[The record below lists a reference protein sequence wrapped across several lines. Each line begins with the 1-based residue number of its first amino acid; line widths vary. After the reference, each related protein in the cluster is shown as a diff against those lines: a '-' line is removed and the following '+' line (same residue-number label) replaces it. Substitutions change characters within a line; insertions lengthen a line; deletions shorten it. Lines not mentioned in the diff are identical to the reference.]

1 MMKHVTIGMVGGGYA
16 AFLHGNGYRS
26 VHGVDVRLK
35 AVADVDISRARKTAE
50 VYDFEEALDSFDA
63 LLADPQIDVIDI
75 CTPPFLHVSMAEQAL
90 AAGKHVI
97 CEKPL
102 TGFFGREGDEPP
114 IGVTVPKSVMV
125 DQVRGELRRLRAA
138 VASSGRRF
146 MYAEN
151 FVYAPSLQK
160 IAEIVRARKNRILF
174 IQAGENL
181 KGSSSALAGEW
192 KYTGGGVLIRAG
204 IHPLTGALWLKQV
217 EAAARGVPIAVT
229 AVHAETGRST
239 ATLND
244 YEHRHIT
251 AQPVDVEDF
260 AAVTISFSDES
271 RALIIASDTV
281 LGGSRNYVDVYCND
295 AALNA
300 NLTPTN
306 LLDTYFLDEENMD
319 DVYLAEMLPSK
330 LGWNKAFVSDEIIR
344 GYTGELQDFME
355 CVADDREPES
365 DFELAALTAD
375 VLYAAY
381 QSAEEGRRIPL

>member
-1 MMKHVTIGMVGGGYA
+1 MKHVTIGMVGGGYA
-16 AFLHGNGYRS
+16 AFLHGNGYRT
-26 VHGVDVRLK
+26 VHGVGVRLK
-35 AVADVDISRARKTAE
+35 SVADVDIERAEKTARD
-50 VYDFEEALDSFDA
+50 YGFDQALDSFDK
-63 LLADPQIDVIDI
+63 LLIDPQIDVIDI

-102 TGFFGREGDEPP
+102 TGYFGREGDEPP
-114 IGVTVPKSVMV
+114 IGVTVPKSVM
-125 DQVRGELRRLRAA
+125 QGHVRSELARLREVIAR
-138 VASSGRRF
+138 SGRRF

-151 FVYAPSLQK
+151 FVYAPALQK

-174 IQAGENL
+174 IQAGESL

-204 IHPLTGALWLKQV
+204 IHPLTGALWLKKV
-217 EAAARGVPIAVT
+217 EAAARGVPITVT
-229 AVHAETGRST
+229 AVHAETGRSSASLT
-239 ATLND
+239 D
-244 YEHRHIT
+244 HEHRHIT
-251 AQPVDVEDF
+251 ARPVDVEDF
-260 AAVTISFSDES
+260 AAVTISFSDDS
-271 RALIIASDTV
+271 RALIVAADTV
-281 LGGSRNYVDVYCND
+281 LGGTRNYLDAYCND
-295 AALNA
+295 AALTA

-365 DFELAALTAD
+365 DFELAALTAE

-381 QSAEEGRRIPL
+381 RSAEEGRRITL